1 MRLRRRC
8 MDGQVVFRSE
18 LSAARDTDR
27 KFIGRRPS
35 VQPDRSVE
43 LLNERGRTMGEDHA
57 HHEANV
63 LSPPRRLTPAEN
75 KLREVRTKA
84 IESLLLEK
92 DLLTPERLD
101 AVIKTYEDDLGPLN
115 GVKVVARA
123 WVDPAYKERLLK
135 DGAAAVAE
143 LGFTGLQGER
153 LVVLENK
160 PGAHNV
166 VACVLCSCYPWPV
179 LGLPP
184 FWYKSPAYR
193 SRIGGNPRGVLRE
206 FGLELDDAVEIF
218 VWNSSAQTRYMVL
231 PERPGGAEHLSE
243 DELAAL
249 VTRDAMIGVAR
260 VQLHQPTTVTAPSSQ
275 RRIADME
282 GQTALPRQS
291 GELVF
296 QDPWEGEAFAMAVAL
311 CEQGHYP
318 WSDFRD
324 HLITQIATAE
334 QKGLPLESR
343 PTYYEHWLAAL
354 ETLLIEKRILE
365 KEKLDA
371 RAAWL
376 ARAASG
382 SFSRSFMHLRWEM
395 ADEDE

>member
-1 MRLRRRC
+1 
-8 MDGQVVFRSE
+8 
-18 LSAARDTDR
+18 
-27 KFIGRRPS
+27 
-35 VQPDRSVE
+35 
-43 LLNERGRTMGEDHA
+43 MGDHHT
-57 HHEANV
+57 HHEDNV
-63 LSPPRRLTPAEN
+63 LAPPRRLTPAEN
-75 KLREVRTKA
+75 KAREVRAKA

-92 DLLTPERLD
+92 ELITPERLD
-101 AVIKTYEDDLGPLN
+101 AVIKTYEEDLGPLN
-115 GVKVVARA
+115 GARVVARA
-123 WVDPAYKERLLK
+123 WVDHAYKERLIN
-135 DGAAAVAE
+135 DGTAAVAE

-160 PGAHNV
+160 PEVHNV

-206 FGLELDDAVEIF
+206 FGLELDDAIEIY

-231 PERPGGAEHLSE
+231 PERPDGTEHLSE
-243 DELAAL
+243 EELAAL
-249 VTRDAMIGVAR
+249 VTRDTMIGVAR
-260 VQLHQPTTVTAPSSQ
+260 VQPDKPAMRAAPPSQ

-282 GQTALPRQS
+282 GKAALPRQS

-296 QDPWEGEAFAMAVAL
+296 HDPWEGEAFAMAVAL
-311 CEQGHYP
+311 CEQGIYP

-324 HLITQIATAE
+324 HLVAQIAATE
-334 QKGLPLESR
+334 QKALPPESS
-343 PTYYEHWLAAL
+343 PTYYEQWLAAL
-354 ETLLIEKRILE
+354 ESLLVEKQILE
-365 KEKLDA
+365 KGKIDA
-371 RAAWL
+371 RGMWL

-382 SFSRSFMHLRWEM
+382 STSRSFMHLRWEM